1 MKKRSTTYRLN
12 KVDYAIF
19 IIFSIAAAVMLYLF
33 YSDLNSFT
41 IKQSEEPVAKIYFK
55 RNTAQRKFI
64 DNDIWEVLTNSS
76 DIYDGDRIRTSRNS
90 EAYTEFNDTGIQ
102 IQLREKSMIQIFK
115 NKKERSVDFIG
126 GEIFVAN
133 NSSEEKV
140 IIHSAKKE
148 IAITQPAEVKITLPD
163 VSEAAA
169 AGEQEAEV
177 SPVIVEVVSGQVE
190 IKEETVAAP
199 KAKAEKV
206 EPEPIVVTAG
216 ETVTLV
222 PVVEKEPEP
231 VVVEPEPVVETP
243 AVEEVEPEPVVEEI
257 AVVEA
262 VVEAAAEEPA
272 AKVKETVAVT
282 ETPKVEPAPTPA
294 PVPVVEEKSEEPS
307 PAAFVKPED
316 LYEPVEYRV
325 EKTTTR
331 KVISLNR
338 NNWYDEQTKENK
350 HNYYFNIKSSEV
362 LGASRKV
369 PKNSTIMLEISG
381 VPNNDVREII
391 IEMTTGSQEWT
402 RAHPWFAT
410 IPDYGR
416 GLIKDQQFNIKRY
429 FTITSDIVNTNTST
443 LGICYDP
450 DKLDQPLT
458 INDFQ
463 IKATVLPEGV
473 NGVTSEINWKF
484 AKTLN
489 YDTIVPRKEVWGKG
503 SRDYNYRVEV
513 NGDAVFGN
521 NINVPKGKK
530 VKVTISGVTDK
541 TIQRFHLEL
550 IDNTEEKWT
559 QVFMFKNDNDW
570 SKLNFSENP
579 TYKGRNFKYTKTYTF
594 NQALLDSNFTKLSL
608 VVDNDGLKDAP
619 VFTDLQIDMVLE

>member
-1 MKKRSTTYRLN
+1 MKKKSTIYRLN

-19 IIFSIAAAVMLYLF
+19 IIFSIAAAAMLYLF

-76 DIYDGDRIRTSRNS
+76 DIYDGDRIRTSKNS

-169 AGEQEAEV
+169 AGEQEAEL

-190 IKEETVAAP
+190 IKEEPAPAA
-199 KAKAEKV
+199 KTKTEKI

-216 ETVTLV
+216 ETVTL
-222 PVVEKEPEP
+222 EP
-231 VVVEPEPVVETP
+231 VVAPEPVVETP
-243 AVEEVEPEPVVEEI
+243 AVEEVVPEPAVEEI
-257 AVVEA
+257 AVEETVEETVA
-262 VVEAAAEEPA
+262 EEIEETVEEPAIEEIKVEKPAPVVEAPVEEP
-272 AKVKETVAVT
+272 KT
-282 ETPKVEPAPTPA
+282 APTPA
-294 PVPVVEEKSEEPS
+294 
-307 PAAFVKPED
+307 AYIKPED
-316 LYEPVEYRV
+316 LYEPVEYKV
-325 EKTTTR
+325 EKSVR
-331 KVISLNR
+331 RVSASLNR
-338 NNWYDEQTKENK
+338 NEWFDENEKRNK
-350 HNYYFNIKSSEV
+350 YNYQYTMRTSEF

-369 PKNSTIMLEISG
+369 PKGSTVMLELSG
-381 VPNNDVREII
+381 VPNKSVREINM
-391 IEMTTGSQEWT
+391 EMTTGSQEWN
-402 RAHPWFAT
+402 RAHPWMAT
-410 IPDYGR
+410 IPDYGK
-416 GLIKDQQFNIKRY
+416 GFIQGEEFYIKRY
-429 FTITSDIVNTNTST
+429 FTITSDIINTNTSSFN
-443 LGICYDP
+443 ISYDP
-450 DKLDQPLT
+450 DKLDEVMV
-458 INDFQ
+458 INNLQ
-463 IKATVLPEGV
+463 VKATVLPEGV

-489 YDTIVPRKEVWGKG
+489 YDTLEPRKDVWGKG
-503 SRDYNYRVEV
+503 SRDFNYRIEL

-521 NINVPKGKK
+521 NVNVPKGKK
-530 VKVTISGVTDK
+530 LKVTISGVTDK
-541 TIQRFHLEL
+541 TIQRFHLEVV
-550 IDNTEEKWT
+550 DNTEDKWT

-570 SKLNFSENP
+570 GKLNFSENA
-579 TYKGRNFKYTKTYTF
+579 TYKGRKFTYTKSYTF
-594 NQALLDSNFTKLSL
+594 NQALIDSNFTKVCL
-608 VVDNDGLKDAP
+608 VIDNEGLKDTP